1 VVTGAAAG
9 IGAAVAQRLGREGFQ
24 LVLVD
29 KAETIHEVASGWA
42 GMDVLSLQV
51 DLTEAEQRKAIPE
64 AVSEFERPLRVL
76 VNNAGITKD
85 ARLVNMTRIDFD
97 AVVAVN
103 LGAAFLLT
111 IELVGLMS
119 TGGAVVN
126 MSSRSYLGNFGQF
139 NYSLSKGGL
148 VGMTRALALDLAPEI
163 RVNAVAPGLVAT
175 GMTLGMPPEV
185 LQRLVAAVPMGRMAK
200 PSEIADLVAFLVS
213 DQSSYVTGGVHIIG
227 GGRSLR

>member
-1 VVTGAAAG
+1 MVTGAAAG

-213 DQSSYVTGGVHIIG
+213 DQSSYVTGGVYIIG

>member
-1 VVTGAAAG
+1 MVTGAAAG

-175 GMTLGMPPEV
+175 GMTLGMPHEV